1 MNVIILGSG
10 QVGSTVAHSLADEQN
25 DITVVD
31 LDPGP
36 LQALQEQIDIRTVV
50 GPASS
55 PRVLEEAGAKTADL
69 LLAATN
75 SDETNMLACQV
86 AHTLFR
92 VPTLIARIR
101 SADYLADPA
110 LFKEGG
116 IPIDVL
122 ISPEQ
127 LVTRHVRLLI
137 EYPSAVQIREFA
149 GGRAVLVEIRAAAG
163 SPAVGRSIGGLA
175 DRLPGVPFRVVA
187 VYRGD
192 SSVTIDGPTVI
203 EADDDVFLVT
213 VPDQIRRVASE
224 FRQLALP
231 CRRVMIAGGGH
242 VGMGLAR
249 ALESDAAVKVIEHNR
264 ARAEYLAEALDS
276 AVVLQGDATDKS
288 LLADEAIEGVD
299 VFCSLTNDDEDN
311 IMAALMAKRLGA
323 RRVIALINRPT
334 YVELMENS
342 AIDVVVAP
350 QLITMG
356 AILPHVR
363 RGDVVAAH
371 SLRGGASEAL
381 EAVVHGDL
389 KTSKVAGRRVRD
401 IVLPPTASIAA
412 VVRGTKVM
420 MASGDTSVETD
431 DHVILLLGDKHH
443 LRELERLFQ
452 VGVLYL

>member
-1 MNVIILGSG
+1 MNIIILGSG

-31 LDPGP
+31 IEPGP
-36 LQALQEQIDIRTVV
+36 LQALQEQLDIRTVI

-55 PRVLEEAGAKTADL
+55 PRVLEEAGAGNADL

-86 AHTLFR
+86 AHSLFR

-101 SADYLADPA
+101 SSDYLAYPA

-116 IPIDVL
+116 IPIDVM

-127 LVTRHVRLLI
+127 LVTRHIRLLI
-137 EYPSAVQIREFA
+137 EYPSAIQVREFA

-163 SPAVGRSIGGLA
+163 SPAVGRSVGGLA

-187 VYRGD
+187 VYRGKAA
-192 SSVTIDGPTVI
+192 VAIDGPTVI

-213 VPDQIRRVASE
+213 VPDQIRRLASE
-224 FRQLALP
+224 FRELALP
-231 CRRVMIAGGGH
+231 CRRVLIAGGGH
-242 VGMGLAR
+242 VGMGLAQ
-249 ALESDAAVKVIEHNR
+249 ALEGAATVKVIEHNR
-264 ARAEYLAEALDS
+264 ARAEYLAEALDD
-276 AVVLQGDATDKS
+276 AVVLNGDATDKS
-288 LLADEAIEGVD
+288 LLADEDIEKVD
-299 VFCSLTNDDEDN
+299 VFCALTNDDEDN
-311 IMAALMAKRLGA
+311 IMAALMARRLGA
-323 RRVIALINRPT
+323 RRTIALINRPT
-334 YVELMENS
+334 YVELMADS

-363 RGDVVAAH
+363 RGDVVVAH
-371 SLRGGASEAL
+371 SLRGGVSEAL

-389 KTSKVAGRRVRD
+389 KTSRVAGRTVAE
-401 IVLPPTASIAA
+401 VALPPTASFAA
-412 VVRGTKVM
+412 IVRGTKVM
-420 MASGDTSVETD
+420 MASGETRIESD
-431 DHVILLLGDKHH
+431 DHVILLLGDKRY
-443 LRELERLFQ
+443 LRDLEKIFQ
-452 VGVLYL
+452 VDVLYL

>member
-1 MNVIILGSG
+1 M
-10 QVGSTVAHSLADEQN
+10 
-25 DITVVD
+25 
-31 LDPGP
+31 
-36 LQALQEQIDIRTVV
+36 
-50 GPASS
+50 
-55 PRVLEEAGAKTADL
+55 
-69 LLAATN
+69 
-75 SDETNMLACQV
+75 
-86 AHTLFR
+86 
-92 VPTLIARIR
+92 
-101 SADYLADPA
+101 
-110 LFKEGG
+110 
-116 IPIDVL
+116 
-122 ISPEQ
+122 
-127 LVTRHVRLLI
+127 
-137 EYPSAVQIREFA
+137 
-149 GGRAVLVEIRAAAG
+149 
-163 SPAVGRSIGGLA
+163 
-175 DRLPGVPFRVVA
+175 
-187 VYRGD
+187 
-192 SSVTIDGPTVI
+192 
-203 EADDDVFLVT
+203 
-213 VPDQIRRVASE
+213 
-224 FRQLALP
+224 
-231 CRRVMIAGGGH
+231 
-242 VGMGLAR
+242 
-249 ALESDAAVKVIEHNR
+249 
-264 ARAEYLAEALDS
+264 
-276 AVVLQGDATDKS
+276 VLQGDATDKS

-412 VVRGTKVM
+412 IVRGTKVM